1 MGYHPSIHEPAVRGE
16 QPGEEVPDAQER
28 IKRLHAEREAAT
40 QHWRNAQEQQAKYHN
55 ERRTAYSFKVGDLVL
70 LSTKNLKLRL
80 PTRKMAPRFE
90 GPFRVL
96 AAIGAQAYRLALP
109 KEYSRIHNVFHV
121 SLLEPWHDRDD
132 DGKAAER
139 MPVALEVDGEDE
151 YEVEKI
157 LGARKRKGIRQY
169 LVKWKGY
176 LENYNQWEPEENLGN
191 AEELVREY

>member
-1 MGYHPSIHEPAVRGE
+1 
-16 QPGEEVPDAQER
+16 
-28 IKRLHAEREAAT
+28 
-40 QHWRNAQEQQAKYHN
+40 
-55 ERRTAYSFKVGDLVL
+55 
-70 LSTKNLKLRL
+70 
-80 PTRKMAPRFE
+80 
-90 GPFRVL
+90 
-96 AAIGAQAYRLALP
+96 
-109 KEYSRIHNVFHV
+109 
-121 SLLEPWHDRDD
+121 
-132 DGKAAER
+132 